1 MGLIVMAILC
11 CVSLLILFIP
21 SASSHHLDQASPL
34 QATKAVHSPRLVL
47 GRKFKMLEEARVDEK
62 VEAHG
67 FQVAK
72 QKDNHKENVSGHS
85 YKREEKG
92 MNLNSGKGR
101 KWVNVA
107 DMSSQVFTMDY
118 AHLKRRRPVHNMSFK
133 RP

>member
-1 MGLIVMAILC
+1 MGLIVMAILY
-11 CVSLLILFIP
+11 CVSLLIVFIP

-34 QATKAVHSPRLVL
+34 QANKAVNSPRLVL
-47 GRKFKMLEEARVDEK
+47 GRKFKMLEARVDEK

-72 QKDNHKENVSGHS
+72 QKDNQKENVSGQS

-92 MNLNSGKGR
+92 MNLNSGKGG